1 MDPKFE
7 EMCELWKQ
15 TQREGE
21 TQAIAEKNIHNAR
34 QYIQNFTNR
43 FNYDSSKMAEIMW
56 RNTLREDWVNIIYQ
70 EKFDMLDILDMTL
83 YDVMSLPCFQSQYN
97 YGKGTDNDAYEFFK
111 AIINIRDK
119 ITRPIAE
126 IIYIFETQDS
136 PESDWYLAQKIL
148 RELFEAKALIN
159 SL

>member
-15 TQREGE
+15 TQCLGKV
-21 TQAIAEKNIHNAR
+21 QKNLEKNIHDAK
-34 QYIQNFTNR
+34 QYVQNFTNR
-43 FNYDSSKMAEIMW
+43 FRYDSSKMAEIMW
-56 RNTLREDWVNIIYQ
+56 RNTLRKDWVNIIYQ
-70 EKFDMLDILDMTL
+70 EKCDLLDILDMTL

-97 YGKGTDNDAYEFFK
+97 YGKYTDNDAYEFFK
-111 AIINIRDK
+111 AIISVRDK

-126 IIYIFETQDS
+126 IVYLFEPQDS

-148 RELFEAKALIN
+148 RELFEAKALLNI
-159 SL
+159 